1 MACNLTL
8 TFPSLNY
15 SLQIGDT
22 AYYTNYSA
30 SGGFAVG
37 NANLIELGPIQAI
50 EDLDGDGVL
59 DSICILMTNGI
70 TPPTTDSFIFFS
82 KDNKVNLSSVVGYY
96 GEMLFKNSSKK
107 KAELF
112 AVACEVSESSK

>member
-15 SLQIGDT
+15 SIQIGDT

-30 SGGFAVG
+30 SGGFTVG
-37 NANLIELGPIQAI
+37 NANLIELGPIQDI
-50 EDLDGDGVL
+50 DYQDN
-59 DSICILMTNGI
+59 SICIFMLDST
-70 TPPTTDSFIFFS
+70 TPPTAQSFIFFS
-82 KDNKVNLSSVVGYY
+82 KDNKVNLSSMVGYY
-96 GEMLFKNSSKK
+96 GEMKFKNNSSK